1 MESVK
6 KLVRPTVGRFFLNFL
21 FSTMRLL
28 VNVWIFIAF
37 IPLVSFSQGSSQDNM
52 PIPDPTDVCNIFRL
66 LSPIE
71 IDGMPFEEG
80 SNSEVILD
88 GST

>member
-1 MESVK
+1 MK
-6 KLVRPTVGRFFLNFL
+6 KVVRPTVGRFYLNFL
-21 FSTMRLL
+21 FSTMRRL

-52 PIPDPTDVCNIFRL
+52 PILNPTDVYNISRL

-80 SNSEVILD
+80 ANSEVILD